1 MLRPGTL
8 QWRTLSCSESSC
20 STAVTMYGIII
31 LLYFVFFFKLQ
42 ELTSVKKQ
50 SPGLMSRMSDSMRN
64 MASSWMLKN
73 REPEFQEM
81 AEYIKT
87 FREKM
92 LVLETISDKIA
103 KDRFGKK
110 KVWLFAF
117 TLKCFIFWH
126 YFRVV
131 LHHRINLLLNF
142 KPLTFYVVCDEENH
156 YRPYFEPSSGRLR
169 LLICFKTWSQV
180 FVFVFGILKK

>member
-1 MLRPGTL
+1 
-8 QWRTLSCSESSC
+8 
-20 STAVTMYGIII
+20 
-31 LLYFVFFFKLQ
+31 
-42 ELTSVKKQ
+42 
-50 SPGLMSRMSDSMRN
+50 

-110 KVWLFAF
+110 K
-117 TLKCFIFWH
+117 CG
-126 YFRVV
+126 Y
-131 LHHRINLLLNF
+131 LLLHWN
-142 KPLTFYVVCDEENH
+142 
-156 YRPYFEPSSGRLR
+156 SSFFDIILE
-169 LLICFKTWSQV
+169 LFCTTESICCLISN
-180 FVFVFGILKK
+180 L

>member
-110 KVWLFAF
+110 K
-117 TLKCFIFWH
+117 CG
-126 YFRVV
+126 Y
-131 LHHRINLLLNF
+131 LLLQWNASF
-142 KPLTFYVVCDEENH
+142 FDIILE
-156 YRPYFEPSSGRLR
+156 
-169 LLICFKTWSQV
+169 LLCTTESICCLISN
-180 FVFVFGILKK
+180 L

>member
-110 KVWLFAF
+110 K
-117 TLKCFIFWH
+117 CG
-126 YFRVV
+126 Y
-131 LHHRINLLLNF
+131 LLLHWNASF
-142 KPLTFYVVCDEENH
+142 FDIILE
-156 YRPYFEPSSGRLR
+156 
-169 LLICFKTWSQV
+169 LLCTTESICCLISN
-180 FVFVFGILKK
+180 L

>member
-1 MLRPGTL
+1 
-8 QWRTLSCSESSC
+8 
-20 STAVTMYGIII
+20 MYGTII

-64 MASSWMLKN
+64 IASSWMLKN

-92 LVLETISDKIA
+92 LALETISDKIA

-110 KVWLFAF
+110 S
-117 TLKCFIFWH
+117 
-126 YFRVV
+126 VV
-131 LHHRINLLLNF
+131 
-142 KPLTFYVVCDEENH
+142 
-156 YRPYFEPSSGRLR
+156 
-169 LLICFKTWSQV
+169 ICFYTEMLH
-180 FVFVFGILKK
+180 FLTLF

>member
-110 KVWLFAF
+110 K
-117 TLKCFIFWH
+117 CG
-126 YFRVV
+126 Y
-131 LHHRINLLLNF
+131 LLLHWNASF
-142 KPLTFYVVCDEENH
+142 FDIILELFYTTESICC
-156 YRPYFEPSSGRLR
+156 
-169 LLICFKTWSQV
+169 LISN
-180 FVFVFGILKK
+180 L

>member
-8 QWRTLSCSESSC
+8 QWKTLSCSESSC

-110 KVWLFAF
+110 K
-117 TLKCFIFWH
+117 CG
-126 YFRVV
+126 Y
-131 LHHRINLLLNF
+131 LLLHWNASF
-142 KPLTFYVVCDEENH
+142 FDIILELFCTTESICY
-156 YRPYFEPSSGRLR
+156 
-169 LLICFKTWSQV
+169 LISN
-180 FVFVFGILKK
+180 L